1 MPAFN
6 GVPCNNYSHFSGAG
20 GPTTIKSGPGLLHTV
35 TVNTFVA
42 ASAITLTDGANT
54 IAVITPTAP
63 GEFTFD
69 CAFNTNLQITIVGA
83 QDVTVNWQ

>member
-6 GVPCNNYSHFSGAG
+6 GVLCNNYTHFSGAQ
-20 GPTTIKSGPGLLHTV
+20 GPITIKPGPGLLHTV
-35 TVNTFVA
+35 TVNTAGTSV
-42 ASAITLTDGANT
+42 TLIDGSNT
-54 IAVITPTAP
+54 IAVIGAVT

-83 QDVTVNWQ
+83 ADVTVNWQ